1 MVAGAPDLIT
11 VLSWL
16 AAHGHLHVDE
26 FPHGLSDP
34 LIAPRGPHGRLRYGL
49 TYLCEESIRPHWL
62 PGRQLQGELHEPP
75 DVVVVLPWGGTVEA
89 TQDYEMIRVV
99 PQVLD

>member
-34 LIAPRGPHGRLRYGL
+34 LIAPRGPRGRLRYVL
-49 TYLCEESIRPHWL
+49 TYFCEEIIRPHRL
-62 PGRQLQGELHEPP
+62 PGWRLQGESHEPP

-89 TQDYEMIRVV
+89 TRDHEIIRVV
-99 PQVLD
+99 MRVLD